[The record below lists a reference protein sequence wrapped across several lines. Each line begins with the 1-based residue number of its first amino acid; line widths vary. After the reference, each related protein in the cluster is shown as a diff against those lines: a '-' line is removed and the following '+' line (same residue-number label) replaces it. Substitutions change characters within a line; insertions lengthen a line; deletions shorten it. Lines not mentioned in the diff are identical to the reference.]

1 MLRALDTKGEPVTVT
16 VHAPPSGP
24 AMTLYEPD
32 AIADFENPEFA
43 RTVLEGLRRDSAFA
57 SKFIQPHANYG
68 HGLKGEQI
76 SSFRPGRGFNSPAAR
91 G

>member
-1 MLRALDTKGEPVTVT
+1 
-16 VHAPPSGP
+16 
-24 AMTLYEPD
+24 MTLYEPD

-76 SSFRPGRGFNSPAAR
+76 IQAFGRAADLTPLPLAAEADP
-91 G
+91 